1 MYSRNN
7 PRKSTTKL
15 MDMMDEG
22 VLDPREVADMCLN
35 WLSEAEVDD
44 MARRNDIEGFRG
56 EDEDDEDDDDT
67 YPGTDF
73 D

>member
-22 VLDPREVADMCLN
+22 FLDPREVADMCLN

-56 EDEDDEDDDDT
+56 EDEDDDDT